1 MEITSQRA
9 FPARAPD
16 QTTGKGSNRGL
27 SCVAGQQAAAAAVV
41 VVAVVVRL
49 GDTQTTANWQPPP
62 PLCPEIGTTK
72 KKTNFACPPSVVGT
86 GVPHSTLWKKLPLFT
101 LPVFTNF

>member
-41 VVAVVVRL
+41 VAAVVVRL

-62 PLCPEIGTTK
+62 PLCLEIDTTK
-72 KKTNFACPPSVVGT
+72 KRLTSLVPP
-86 GVPHSTLWKKLPLFT
+86 L
-101 LPVFTNF
+101 